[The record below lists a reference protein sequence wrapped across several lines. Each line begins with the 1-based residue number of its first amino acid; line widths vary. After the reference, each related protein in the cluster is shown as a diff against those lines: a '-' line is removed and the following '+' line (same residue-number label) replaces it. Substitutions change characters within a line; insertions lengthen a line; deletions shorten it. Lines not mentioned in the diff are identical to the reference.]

1 MFRKK
6 LGLILVA
13 VGLLAVSGVAY
24 GAWKGPLSSRSS
36 AVTPTPA
43 YQTSAVRR
51 ADLSISVIGSG
62 KIVASQTVDL
72 SFPVSGKVA
81 TLNVQLGDQ
90 VKAGD
95 VLAILDGL
103 DELKLAIT
111 NQQLAVET
119 AQKNLDDL
127 QSNAA
132 GNLAAA
138 LAAQLTAQK
147 DYDTAKANVHYKG
160 DNRCGQEKTVA
171 YLNQYL
177 DLKWQ
182 ASPWENYLH
191 DPGDTD
197 YGHDFILENLVP
209 LQKARDI
216 ALANYNYCAG
226 FTDLE
231 IASSQADFQAATAK
245 LEQAK
250 ATYAVLQANNGIDP
264 DAVQIA
270 QATLKNA
277 QLQLKQAQD
286 NLAGA
291 TLVAPAAGTVTVVN
305 GTVGSTTGTTTFIT
319 LAEMDNPQVQVNI
332 DESDMQNF
340 AVGCPAKVSFTA
352 STTKSIAG
360 TVTEVSPELVVSKAG
375 TVTDVPPEELITSNS
390 ATYVQGLIQLDKAA
404 LVGTT
409 LPLGLDVSATVTC
422 HQSLGALEIPT
433 QALYEPAGQ
442 SAYVYVLDA
451 QGNPV
456 KRDVVVGLKVTAFVE
471 IKNGLS
477 LGENVVTTQLP

>member
-6 LGLILVA
+6 LVLILVVA
-13 VGLLAVSGVAY
+13 GLLLVSGVAY
-24 GAWKGPLSSRSS
+24 GAWQGPLSSKSS
-36 AVTPTPA
+36 AATPTPA
-43 YQTSAVRR
+43 YQTSLVRR
-51 ADLSISVIGSG
+51 ADLSVSVIGSG

-95 VLAILDGL
+95 VLAILDGV
-103 DELKLAIT
+103 DELTLAVT
-111 NQQLAVET
+111 NQQLAVQT

-127 QSNAA
+127 QNDAA

-147 DYDTAKANVHYKG
+147 EYDTAKANVHHKG

-182 ASPWENYLH
+182 SSSWENYLV

-197 YGHDFILENLVP
+197 YGHDFILENLLP
-209 LQKARDI
+209 LRKERDI

-226 FTDLE
+226 FTDQE
-231 IASSQADFQAATAK
+231 IASSQADFAVAGAK
-245 LEQAK
+245 LDQAK
-250 ATYAVLQANNGIDP
+250 ATYALLQANNGVDP
-264 DAVQIA
+264 NTVQID
-270 QATLKNA
+270 QAALKNA

-291 TLVAPAAGTVTVVN
+291 TLVAPVAGTVTVLN
-305 GTVGSTTGTTTFIT
+305 GAVGQTAATTTFIT
-319 LAEMDNPQVQVNI
+319 LAELDNPQVQVNI
-332 DESDMQNF
+332 DESDMANF
-340 AVGCPAKVSFTA
+340 AVGCPAKVSFTS
-352 STTKSIAG
+352 STAKPIAG
-360 TVTEVSPELVVSKAG
+360 TVTEVSPQLV
-375 TVTDVPPEELITSNS
+375 TSRS
-390 ATYVQGLIQLDKAA
+390 VTYVEGLIQLDKAA
-404 LVGTT
+404 LAGTT

-422 HQSLGALEIPT
+422 HQSMNALEIPT

-442 SAYVYVLDA
+442 PAYVYVLNA

-456 KRDVVVGLKVTAFVE
+456 KRPVVVGLKVTAFVE
-471 IKNGLS
+471 IKSGLS
-477 LGENVVTTQLP
+477 LGETVVTTQLP

>member
-6 LGLILVA
+6 LVLILAVV
-13 VGLLAVSGVAY
+13 VGLLLVSGVAY
-24 GAWKGPLSSRSS
+24 GAWQGPLSSSSS

-43 YQTSAVRR
+43 YQTSVVRR
-51 ADLSISVIGSG
+51 ADLSVSVIGSG

-81 TLNVQLGDQ
+81 ALNVQLGDQ

-95 VLAILDGL
+95 VLAVLDGI
-103 DELKLAIT
+103 DELNLAIT
-111 NQQLAVET
+111 NQQLAVQT

-182 ASPWENYLH
+182 ASPWENYLI

-197 YGHDFILENLVP
+197 YGHDFILENLIP
-209 LQKARDI
+209 LRKARDI
-216 ALANYNYCAG
+216 ALANFNYCAG
-226 FTDLE
+226 FTDQE

-250 ATYAVLQANNGIDP
+250 ATYTLLQANNGVDP
-264 DAVQIA
+264 NAVLIA
-270 QATLKNA
+270 QATLKNT

-291 TLVAPAAGTVTVVN
+291 TLVAPVAGTVTVVN
-305 GTVGSTTGTTTFIT
+305 GTVGQPAATTTFIT

-332 DESDMQNF
+332 DESDMANF
-340 AVGCPAKVSFTA
+340 AVGCPAKVSFTS
-352 STTKSIAG
+352 STAKPIAG
-360 TVTEVSPELVVSKAG
+360 TVTEVSPQLVTARSV
-375 TVTDVPPEELITSNS
+375 
-390 ATYVQGLIQLDKAA
+390 TYVEGLIQLDKAA
-404 LVGTT
+404 LAGTT
-409 LPLGLDVSATVTC
+409 LPLGLDVSATVIC
-422 HQSLGALEIPT
+422 HQSMNALEIPT

-456 KRDVVVGLKVTAFVE
+456 KREVVVGLKITAFVE
-471 IKNGLS
+471 IKSGLS
-477 LGENVVTTQLP
+477 VGERVVTSQLP